1 MTREMVECSCQLL
14 SWGERNSEPYYPCVL
29 FRMRTLRWGPVLA
42 SRWGDMDPFKLCDEN
57 EQYNI
62 SKMKSLAMSI
72 AFLLLSSS
80 YFLFF

>member
-1 MTREMVECSCQLL
+1 MLL
-14 SWGERNSEPYYPCVL
+14 SVFDLGRAKLGTLLPVRTFS
-29 FRMRTLRWGPVLA
+29 RTLRWGPILT
-42 SRWGDMDPFKLCDEN
+42 SRWRDMDPFKLNDEN

-62 SKMKSLAMSI
+62 NKMKSCAMSI